1 MIVFA
6 KVVGMILL
14 GGVTLALGIVPLIG
28 VRRGWFPWIGQSQSV
43 LTTRLLSALGCF
55 GGGVILTSCLTHM
68 LPDVNEVLADAI
80 HKGNFPDSGLPVAE
94 ILVLAGFLLLYM
106 VEELVHLALV
116 KYTND
121 NDNNKPEKG
130 QEMTS
135 GGGGHGH
142 SHDVTDHTDLG
153 SGIQAT
159 ARGFMVILALSIH
172 DLFEGIALGVARRES
187 SVWFLVLAFASHK
200 WVISACLGLN
210 WGKSKMSLGVGALYL
225 TTFCMVSP
233 IGVGVGM
240 ALTSKAGE
248 DDLVGNS
255 LIVLQG
261 LATGSLLYVVFF
273 EIMEK
278 ERKKPVPGIIQVIA
292 LSMGLVF
299 MVLLGLAE
307 VASER
312 NEELAASLAVQHL
325 NSSIT

>member
-1 MIVFA
+1 
-6 KVVGMILL
+6 
-14 GGVTLALGIVPLIG
+14 
-28 VRRGWFPWIGQSQSV
+28 
-43 LTTRLLSALGCF
+43 
-55 GGGVILTSCLTHM
+55 VILTSCLTHM

-80 HKGNFPDSGLPVAE
+80 DKGNFPDSGLPVAE
-94 ILVLAGFLLLYM
+94 ILVLAGFLMLYM
-106 VEELVHLALV
+106 VEELVHLLLA
-116 KYTND
+116 KYAHGNGNNNTD
-121 NDNNKPEKG
+121 NEKG
-130 QEMTS
+130 QEMKDQEVTAA
-135 GGGGHGH
+135 GHGH
-142 SHDVTDHTDLG
+142 SHDVADHTDLG

-159 ARGFMVILALSIH
+159 TRGFMVILALSIH

-187 SVWFLVLAFASHK
+187 SVWFLILAFASHK

-210 WGKSKMSLGVGALYL
+210 WGRSKMALGVAALYL

-278 ERKKPVPGIIQVIA
+278 ERQKPVPGIIQVIA

-312 NEELAASLAVQHL
+312 NEELAASLDVQPV